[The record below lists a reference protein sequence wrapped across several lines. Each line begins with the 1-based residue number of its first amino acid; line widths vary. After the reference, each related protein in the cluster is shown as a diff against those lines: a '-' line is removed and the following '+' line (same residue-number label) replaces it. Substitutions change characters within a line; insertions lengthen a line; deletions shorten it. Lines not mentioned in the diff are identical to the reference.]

1 MKRDIAKPQR
11 IQARGGGY
19 INLSPN
25 DPSEKMSKEEREELV
40 DMAAEQLA
48 NLFWEQI
55 MDECRHN
62 RIKPKTKRR

>member
-1 MKRDIAKPQR
+1 MSPQPLDESD
-11 IQARGGGY
+11 QQNSQGK
-19 INLSPN
+19 
-25 DPSEKMSKEEREELV
+25 SEDAELIEIV
-40 DMAAEQLA
+40 VEQLA